1 MNVNGTPIG
10 NTVEEVSDIESSQEH
25 SSSEESTANRDVP
38 TVQPSINSISSAI
51 VSTPSNENRVKQKRK
66 RNCQQRPDFPQ
77 TNITVDA
84 ARELIKS
91 TRKRHKSNRS
101 TEPVLAISGGK
112 LSRVVQYPD
121 ERGRLYEYGHNLNAH
136 EFELASYVLES
147 KWLPGQP
154 KKGSTYGGKSFEF
167 PSLFFGIDEKATNVL
182 KSLAVLLGTNE
193 EPKKSTMYSGS
204 HYAYILIGS
213 AVCPDAPLY
222 YKDAIK
228 AFGGDMMI
236 RTLIKEVYSTN
247 ERICAIVDCTYAQAQ
262 SVSKDA
268 DKLLDMITQGYKPK
282 TGGFKYATKP
292 DFYDSDD

>member
-1 MNVNGTPIG
+1 MEIPLLKRAQI
-10 NTVEEVSDIESSQEH
+10 SSH
-25 SSSEESTANRDVP
+25 RKNILHLKKAVVRDVP
-38 TVQPSINSISSAI
+38 AVQPTVNINSAAI
-51 VSTPSNENRVKQKRK
+51 VSTPSNENRVKQTHKRS
-66 RNCQQRPDFPQ
+66 RQQRSELPQ

-101 TEPVLAISGGK
+101 AEPVLATSGGK
-112 LSRVVQYPD
+112 LSRVVQYSD
-121 ERGRLYEYGHNLNAH
+121 ERGRLFEFGHDLNAH

-167 PSLFFGIDEKATNVL
+167 PSLFFGIEEKATNVL

-204 HYAYILIGS
+204 HYAYVLIGA

-222 YKDAIK
+222 YKEAVK

-236 RTLIKEVYSTN
+236 RTLIKELYTAN
-247 ERICAIVDCTYAQAQ
+247 ERICAIVDCTHAQAQ
-262 SVSKDA
+262 SSCKDA
-268 DKLLDMITQGYKPK
+268 NKLLDMITQGYKPK
-282 TGGFKYATKP
+282 TGSFKYATKP
-292 DFYDSDD
+292 DFYDSD